1 MNEEEHRYLDLLK
14 EAIWDS
20 EDRNSRA
27 GVTKSFFG
35 RTLRFDLS
43 KNTIPLLTTKRIFWK
58 GVVEE
63 LLFFIRGETQTKRLE
78 EKGVNIWKGNTS
90 RDFLD
95 TMGFYKYNEGDMGPM
110 YFYQIYHF
118 NASYDGCLT
127 DYSEKGLNQFKDV
140 IHLLKTD
147 RYSRR
152 IFMTTYNPLQA
163 KDGVLY
169 PCHGIVIQFAV
180 DGENELCCHMYQRS
194 ADFFHGICYNITSYS
209 LLVILLVQYLNDTS
223 TDDFKFVPG
232 RLCISLG
239 DCHIYESH
247 INSVKEQ
254 LSREPFSFPKLK
266 INGPIFDLTEI
277 KFSSIEVIDY
287 ICHPAINVD
296 MVA

>member
-1 MNEEEHRYLDLLK
+1 MNGEQQYLFILK
-14 EAIWDS
+14 EIL
-20 EDRNSRA
+20 EKGHYRKTRNGNTFSL
-27 GVTKSFFG
+27 FG
-35 RTLRFDLS
+35 KHMEFDL
-43 KNTIPLLTTKRIFWK
+43 KNNMFPLLTTKKMFLRGIF
-58 GVVEE
+58 EE
-63 LLFFIRGETQTKRLE
+63 LIFFLKGQTNTKLLE
-78 EKGVNIWKGNTS
+78 EKCVNIWKGNTS

-118 NASYDGCLT
+118 NAKYEGCLT
-127 DYSEKGLNQFKDV
+127 DYNNKGLNQFNDV

-163 KDGVLY
+163 KEGVLY

-180 DGENELCCHMYQRS
+180 EGENELCCHMYQRS

-209 LLVILLVQYLNDTS
+209 LLVILLVQFLNDTS

-232 RLCISLG
+232 KLCISIG

-247 INSVKEQ
+247 INAVKEQ
-254 LSREPFSFPKLK
+254 LSREPYPFPKIK
-266 INGPIFDLTEI
+266 FNEPIIDLTKI
-277 KFSSIEVIDY
+277 FFSSIELIDY
-287 ICHPAINVD
+287 ICHPSIKVD